1 MASDHQTQAGK
12 PQPLNPKVG
21 ATWVQGGAGGL
32 AELLYQT
39 QFPFCR
45 VGLASA
51 FPGLPLSASAPPCAS
66 VSPLPWGTGGR
77 GALIVKAP
85 PWPTTG
91 KSESQ
96 HQLPALET

>member
-21 ATWVQGGAGGL
+21 ATWEGFRGGL

-51 FPGLPLSASAPPCAS
+51 SPGLPLSAS
-66 VSPLPWGTGGR
+66 VPLPVPQCPYLHRAGWGWGG
-77 GALIVKAP
+77 A
-85 PWPTTG
+85 
-91 KSESQ
+91 
-96 HQLPALET
+96 H